1 MGLKYDE
8 SLKIEVEALIKMKS
22 SCQMTQE
29 NIKLVFFIWGQTDP
43 VIMLSAFTYDI
54 LKSNPNQEFFESY
67 YQALSKLYANR

>member
-1 MGLKYDE
+1 MGRKYDE

-29 NIKLVFFIWGQTDP
+29 NIKLFFFIWGQTDP

-54 LKSNPNQEFFESY
+54 LKSNPNQEFFESS